1 MTKNNTLGIII
12 TVLNQKFNI
21 DIDMKD
27 KNTYYIDRDFI
38 MVILNAQSKNLNSIV
53 DKSQKCLGITAVL
66 ALLF

>member
-1 MTKNNTLGIII
+1 
-12 TVLNQKFNI
+12 
-21 DIDMKD
+21 MKD
-27 KNTYYIDRDFI
+27 KNTYYIDCDFI